1 MLEPRDIAKIMSGES
16 LIPEGNSND
25 EGSGGNRKRF
35 KNPLPKSKKSDMP
48 KCECGRQLNINGECA
63 KCDYEPSSESFDARI
78 KAVFE
83 TDNANINSV
92 AAMLT
97 DDPIV
102 FNDLEEAKTKN
113 GAHLL
118 SGKGTDFDELKVDGK
133 FDNKAKHNT
142 PTEKDNPGKSKE
154 AKVDPGEGGTGAKK
168 AGNAKSAAK
177 QLEKVSGVKEMKKKS
192 KPGEMTDPGEI
203 DTGSQKYVKN
213 ESVQRGGVIGF
224 KSPDI
229 VSLIAGAPSDN
240 QLKELEES
248 LNDDEIAAEYGIDSG
263 SLSSPG
269 RIAAIRGTEGHD
281 VEPLDDDFRSGMAIE
296 PKPNAYVGLD
306 DEARNFLKMIDPQ
319 LKALDRVEH
328 GGTPFDRM
336 PTHDALNLKHK
347 VDVDS
352 IPDMP
357 SDEEIYDPYAMIDD
371 EELGFGEGTDTNNPV
386 ISEMPAEPVLGPKL
400 SVEQIK
406 KAKDMY
412 GPDIPMT
419 QIKWLV
425 DNGMLGGSEAATP
438 AAHDAMAMTVT
449 GNRRPNRLDRI
460 RDLNMDADTRA
471 TAGIGSLPLESASD
485 ADLTQLEK
493 SLLEGLED

>member
-1 MLEPRDIAKIMSGES
+1 MLEPRDIAKIMSGEP
-16 LIPEGNSND
+16 LIPEGNNKD
-25 EGSGGNRKRF
+25 EGSGGNRKKF
-35 KNPLPKSKKSDMP
+35 KNPLPHSKKSDMP
-48 KCECGRQLNINGECA
+48 KCECGRPLNIDGECA
-63 KCDYEPSSESFDARI
+63 RCDYKPNSESFDARI

-83 TDNANINSV
+83 TDSANINSV

-102 FNDLEEAKTKN
+102 FNDLEEAKTKS

-118 SGKGTDFDELKVDGK
+118 SGKGTNFDELKVDGK

-142 PTEKDNPGKSKE
+142 PAEKDNPGKSKE
-154 AKVDPGEGGTGAKK
+154 AKVDPGGGGTGAKK

-192 KPGEMTDPGEI
+192 KPGEMTEPGKI
-203 DTGSQKYVKN
+203 DTGNQKYVKN

-248 LNDDEIAAEYGIDSG
+248 LDDDEIAAEYGIDKG

-281 VEPLDDDFRSGMAIE
+281 QEPVDDFSHGTAE
-296 PKPNAYVGLD
+296 PTPNRYVGLD

-319 LKALDRVEH
+319 LKMLDQVER
-328 GGTPFDRM
+328 GGTPFDRV
-336 PTHDALNLKHK
+336 PTRDALNLKHR

-352 IPDMP
+352 IPNMP
-357 SDEEIYDPYAMIDD
+357 ADEEIYDPYAMIDD
-371 EELGFGEGTDTNNPV
+371 EELGFGEGTDASNPV
-386 ISEMPAEPVLGPKL
+386 INEMPAEPVLGPKL
-400 SVEQIK
+400 SVAQIK
-406 KAKDMY
+406 KAKEMY

-425 DNGMLGGSEAATP
+425 DNGMLGDGEATTP
-438 AAHDAMAMTVT
+438 AVNDAMAMTVT

-485 ADLTQLEK
+485 ADLTKLEQ